1 MNDVLRTWWSTSLT
15 AILAALYGWI
25 GLATQGVDRALG
37 LTGGLLILAAGPA
50 ARRSRALAVVLL
62 VSGAGPLAVAA
73 WWSIAAPV
81 VGLLILLLGWDAIRS
96 QSALTAHP
104 ER

>member
-1 MNDVLRTWWSTSLT
+1 MNDALRTWWSTGLT

-25 GLATQGVDRALG
+25 GFAAHGVDRALG
-37 LTGGLLILAAGPA
+37 LTGALLILAALPT

-73 WWSIAAPV
+73 WWSIAAPL
-81 VGLLILLLGWDAIRS
+81 VGLLVLPLGWAAIRT
-96 QSALTAHP
+96 QSAPTTDP
-104 ER
+104 KR